1 MRTASRARV
10 EISRSLPSVPLR
22 VRGRNERENGGIR
35 MDQMEGESART
46 PTFMSSLAQR
56 LRDEDGVDAALT
68 AILEEHILVDT
79 AAPDAIAKAKAAI
92 MALAPALATTAEPVK
107 ETSTDHARLSL
118 AKPMQVGRSGLS

>member
-56 LRDEDGVDAALT
+56 LRDEDGVEAELT
-68 AILEEHILVDT
+68 AILEEHIMDDT
-79 AAPDAIAKAKAAI
+79 YAPDDIDNAKDTWKSV
-92 MALAPALATTAEPVK
+92 E
-107 ETSTDHARLSL
+107 H
-118 AKPMQVGRSGLS
+118 G

>member
-68 AILEEHILVDT
+68 AILEEHILVDN

-92 MALAPALATTAEPVK
+92 MALATARATPAEPVRS
-107 ETSTDHARLSL
+107 EEHTYELQSLMRTSYAVFSL
-118 AKPMQVGRSGLS
+118 K

>member
-1 MRTASRARV
+1 MRISDWSSDVCSSDLSRARRQSSPFIAMRTASRARV

-56 LRDEDGVDAALT
+56 LRDEDGVDAAL
-68 AILEEHILVDT
+68 DR
-79 AAPDAIAKAKAAI
+79 K
-92 MALAPALATTAEPVK
+92 
-107 ETSTDHARLSL
+107 STRLNS
-118 AKPMQVGRSGLS
+118 SH